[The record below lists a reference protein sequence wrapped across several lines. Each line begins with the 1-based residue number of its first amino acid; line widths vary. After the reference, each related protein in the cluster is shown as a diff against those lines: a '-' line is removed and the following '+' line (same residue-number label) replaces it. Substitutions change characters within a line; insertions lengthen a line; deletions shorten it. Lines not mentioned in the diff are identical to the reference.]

1 MCFLQAP
8 ERLKG
13 QLATAASDT
22 WSLGLSLAAAALAEC
37 PIKAT
42 DSEFSQIDANHNAR
56 ESVATHPR
64 AERMSEDLKVCTY
77 THCCTACAVLL
88 LCHAS
93 VHIAPVSMI
102 ALLRYVLSVCHTVV

>member
-1 MCFLQAP
+1 MCIRQTCDLQAP

-37 PIKAT
+37 PVKAT

-64 AERMSEDLKVCTY
+64 AERMSEDLQVCTHI
-77 THCCTACAVLL
+77 TLLCACAMLL
-88 LCHAS
+88 LLQH
-93 VHIAPVSMI
+93 VLHTYIIRMHDQ
-102 ALLRYVLSVCHTVV
+102 LLTVL

>member
-1 MCFLQAP
+1 MCKLQSYGVQAP

-37 PIKAT
+37 PVKAT

-56 ESVATHPR
+56 ESMASHPR
-64 AERMSEDLKVCTY
+64 AERMSEDLQVC
-77 THCCTACAVLL
+77 
-88 LCHAS
+88 
-93 VHIAPVSMI
+93 
-102 ALLRYVLSVCHTVV
+102 VCVCYYAMQHLICYMLYAQQL